1 MDETYQFFSVVSR
14 VGNTAHFSKET
25 QYAWLVFP
33 LEKQL
38 VRNQKCR
45 QNNTQSCLSPE
56 NSELNIAMVVS

>member
-1 MDETYQFFSVVSR
+1 MDETYQFSSVVSR

-33 LEKQL
+33 PEKQS
-38 VRNQKCR
+38 VRNQKRR
-45 QNNTQSCLSPE
+45 QNTQSCLSPE